1 MPAPVINKTQ
11 SSLTFGLN
19 QAFSFQFVATN
30 SPTTWAIGTNEVLPP
45 GFVFNPTSGVLTGSG
60 QTPGIWLLTLTAT
73 NADGNSTPE
82 VFTIGVF
89 ETAAGQVFKQMNIDT
104 STWLVT
110 LPDPAVVRAVVT
122 GSELPALEATAGQA
136 RYGDDVLFKIQLI
149 SGTAATALPLVGAR
163 FSMRGL
169 DTEPPFF
176 TTAETAFRRTTTIE
190 SGLFVTNY
198 WLYASLEDPAL
209 SNFLAENEYDSSTEA
224 NVICEVELVFER
236 PSTATGPMLQKIT
249 TVPFLMRIRRDTVR

>member
-19 QAFSFQFVATN
+19 QPFSFQFVASN
-30 SPTTWAIGTNEVLPP
+30 SPTGWAIGANEVVPP

-73 NADGNSTPE
+73 NASGTSTPE

-89 ETAAGQVFKQMNIDT
+89 ETAHDRVFKQMNIQT
-104 STWLVT
+104 STWTVT
-110 LPDPAVVRAVVT
+110 LPDPAAARTVVT
-122 GSELPALEATAGQA
+122 GSVLPALEAATGQA
-136 RYGDDVLFKIQLI
+136 RYGDDVLFKIQLL
-149 SGTAATALPLVGAR
+149 SGTAVAALPLKSAR

-176 TTAETAFRRTTTIE
+176 TTGETAFRRTMAIE

-198 WLYASLEDPAL
+198 WLYVSLEDPAL
-209 SNFLAENEYDSSTEA
+209 SNFLSENEYDATTEA
-224 NVICEVELVFER
+224 NVICEVEMVFER
-236 PSTATGPMLQKIT
+236 PSTATGPVLQKIT